1 MAACTFCGSSLS
13 SVSSPV
19 AGPGVFICDS
29 CVAFARSVIEEADSA
44 VPAAGSAARSSFAEL
59 RCSFC
64 DRSAARVRRMVAGP
78 EVRICDRCA
87 LSGAG

>member
-1 MAACTFCGSSLS
+1 M
-13 SVSSPV
+13 

-44 VPAAGSAARSSFAEL
+44 VPTAGSAARSSFVEL

-64 DRSAARVRRMVAGP
+64 DRSAAQVRRMVAGP
-78 EVRICDRCA
+78 DVRICDRCVHA
-87 LSGAG
+87 GAG